1 METRASYVLVGS
13 FVLALVAAAVV
24 AAMWFAKIDLDR
36 TPVRYL
42 VYFSSNVTGL
52 NIGSVVRYRGVPV
65 GTVVEIRIDLADIER
80 VRVLTEISPDTPV
93 KRDTVASLGL
103 QGITGIAFI
112 QLSGGTQKSPRL
124 VPATKGETP
133 VIPSQASELERVIET
148 APKIFE
154 KVVVLADRLSR
165 LVDDR
170 NLAAVADTLENLRN
184 MTARLGD
191 QRGDLNQLMI
201 EGKRTMTA
209 LRNAAGTTEKLAEE
223 LYRKSA
229 PLLDRT
235 NEAMGEFKE
244 TLTEI
249 RGAAE
254 SIRGVAT
261 RLDKFIEETHTPL
274 RDFSQGGL
282 YELSQ
287 FIAEARILVDALTRL
302 SKQIER
308 DPARFFFGDTQ
319 KGYKPQ

>member
-1 METRASYVLVGS
+1 METRASYILVGS

-24 AAMWFAKIDLDR
+24 AAMWFAKVDLDR
-36 TPVRYL
+36 IPVRYL
-42 VYFSSNVTGL
+42 VYFSGNVTGL

-65 GTVVEIRIDLADIER
+65 GTVVEIRIDPEDIER
-80 VRVLTEISPDTPV
+80 IRVLTEISPDTPV

-124 VPATKGETP
+124 ISATKGKFP
-133 VIPSQASELERVIET
+133 VIPSQASELEKVIET
-148 APKIFE
+148 APKILE

-184 MTARLGD
+184 LTARLGD
-191 QRGDLNQLMI
+191 QRGDLNQLMS

-209 LRNAAGTTEKLAEE
+209 LRNAAGTVEKIAEE

-235 NEAMGEFKE
+235 NETMGEFKA
-244 TLTEI
+244 TLTEF
-249 RGAAE
+249 RGTAA
-254 SIRGVAT
+254 S
-261 RLDKFIEETHTPL
+261 RLDKIIEETHTPL